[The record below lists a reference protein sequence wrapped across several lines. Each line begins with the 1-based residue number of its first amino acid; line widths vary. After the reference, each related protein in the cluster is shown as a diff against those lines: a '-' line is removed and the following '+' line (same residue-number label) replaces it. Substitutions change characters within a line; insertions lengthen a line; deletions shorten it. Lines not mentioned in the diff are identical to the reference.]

1 MSRARAAAL
10 WLILLL
16 VPVAA
21 VAQRGDVDRS
31 RTRSESNRTVDVDRS
46 AKRTKVATQ
55 KGQERKDQRRLREDK
70 VSQSEPK
77 RDEQRNRVKAR
88 SERSSRTTRDS
99 SVRGSDSGSR
109 GSAPAYDR
117 STDDKQKQNTRREVK
132 RRPNENRDVR
142 RDPAR
147 RDEVKHSPVRRNEVK
162 HKPSKRREVKH
173 RPAKH
178 ESRRAAPRR
187 HHQISHFN
195 KRYDRHAHKRYVYK
209 HRRYHRHHSRGVSIG
224 FYIRIPTVRWHVG
237 HSRRFAYRQIVS
249 GHPAGDVEV
258 VSTVRR
264 KIRSVHREYV
274 DVEFELVRLDLSSAG
289 RFLGTVDRFPGD
301 LRRMR
306 AKIYRDGFVQF
317 DRMLYVVGNDY
328 DGFELLSTRYCG
340 GDLGRASYECLDPK
354 AGEIDFYDERVHSTR
369 YSRLLPL
376 AQTGRSVPVA
386 LVPDEEY
393 LGFQYMVG
401 YGGSSDGYY
410 SGSFDYSSLSR
421 YDGNGTAFRI
431 SAEKGVSGFESAQ
444 GGWTDVPGGFAHQSV
459 VSYPG
464 ENGVALELQRQSEI
478 VLVDD

>member
-1 MSRARAAAL
+1 
-10 WLILLL
+10 
-16 VPVAA
+16 
-21 VAQRGDVDRS
+21 
-31 RTRSESNRTVDVDRS
+31 
-46 AKRTKVATQ
+46 
-55 KGQERKDQRRLREDK
+55 
-70 VSQSEPK
+70 
-77 RDEQRNRVKAR
+77 
-88 SERSSRTTRDS
+88 
-99 SVRGSDSGSR
+99 
-109 GSAPAYDR
+109 
-117 STDDKQKQNTRREVK
+117 
-132 RRPNENRDVR
+132 
-142 RDPAR
+142 
-147 RDEVKHSPVRRNEVK
+147 
-162 HKPSKRREVKH
+162 VKH

-178 ESRRAAPRR
+178 ESRRAAPNRR
-187 HHQISHFN
+187 HQISHVN
-195 KRYDRHAHKRYVYK
+195 KRYDRYAHKRYVYK

-237 HSRRFAYRQIVS
+237 HSRRYAYRQIVS

-264 KIRSVHREYV
+264 KIRNVHREYV

-340 GDLGRASYECLDPK
+340 GDLGRASYDCLDPK

-376 AQTGRSVPVA
+376 VQTGRSVPVA

-410 SGSFDYSSLSR
+410 SGSYDYSSLSR
-421 YDGNGTAFRI
+421 YDGDGTAYRI
-431 SAEKGVSGFESAQ
+431 SAEEGISGFESVE

-459 VSYPG
+459 VSYPAEAG
-464 ENGVALELQRQSEI
+464 GSFELQRQTMIQAVE
-478 VLVDD
+478 

>member
-1 MSRARAAAL
+1 MSCAKATAL

-31 RTRSESNRTVDVDRS
+31 RPRSESDRTVEVDRS
-46 AKRTKVATQ
+46 AKRTRVDTQ
-55 KGQERKDQRRLREDK
+55 SGQEKEDQPRLREEK
-70 VSQSEPK
+70 VSRSDQN
-77 RDEQRNRVKAR
+77 RDEEKNRVKAR
-88 SERSSRTTRDS
+88 ADRPSRSGEGS

-109 GSAPAYDR
+109 VSAPSYDR
-117 STDDKQKQNTRREVK
+117 SKDDRQKQDARSEVK

-142 RDPAR
+142 RDPVR
-147 RDEVKHSPVRRNEVK
+147 RDDVKHQPSK
-162 HKPSKRREVKH
+162 HKEVKH
-173 RPAKH
+173 RPSKN
-178 ESRRAAPRR
+178 ESRKWAPKRR
-187 HHQISHFN
+187 HQVSHVN
-195 KRYDRHAHKRYVYK
+195 KRYDRHSHKRYVYR
-209 HRRYHRHHSRGVSIG
+209 HRRYHRPHSRGVSIG

-274 DVEFELVRLDLSSAG
+274 DVEFELVRLELASAG

-410 SGSFDYSSLSR
+410 SGSYDYSSLSR

-431 SAEKGVSGFESAQ
+431 SPENGIGGFESAQ
-444 GGWTDVPGGFAHQSV
+444 DGWTDVSGEFTHQSV
-459 VSYPG
+459 VPYPTDG
-464 ENGVALELQRQSEI
+464 GGSFELQRQTVIQAIDE
-478 VLVDD
+478 

>member
-1 MSRARAAAL
+1 
-10 WLILLL
+10 
-16 VPVAA
+16 
-21 VAQRGDVDRS
+21 
-31 RTRSESNRTVDVDRS
+31 
-46 AKRTKVATQ
+46 
-55 KGQERKDQRRLREDK
+55 
-70 VSQSEPK
+70 
-77 RDEQRNRVKAR
+77 
-88 SERSSRTTRDS
+88 
-99 SVRGSDSGSR
+99 
-109 GSAPAYDR
+109 PAYDR
-117 STDDKQKQNTRREVK
+117 SNDNKQRQDARSEVN

-142 RDPAR
+142 RDLVR
-147 RDEVKHSPVRRNEVK
+147 RDEVKRSPVRRNEVK
-162 HKPSKRREVKH
+162 HRPSKN
-173 RPAKH
+173 
-178 ESRRAAPRR
+178 ESRKWAPKRR
-187 HHQISHFN
+187 HQVSHVN
-195 KRYDRHAHKRYVYK
+195 ERYDRHWHKRYVYK
-209 HRRYHRHHSRGVSIG
+209 HRRYHRHYSRGVSTG

-249 GHPAGDVEV
+249 GHPAGDVDV

-274 DVEFELVRLDLSSAG
+274 DIEFELVRLELASAG

-317 DRMLYVVGNDY
+317 DRMLYVVGTDY

-340 GDLGRASYECLDPK
+340 GDLGRASYDCLDPK
-354 AGEIDFYDERVHSTR
+354 AGEIDLYDERVHSTR

-376 AQTGRSVPVA
+376 AQTGFSVPVA

-431 SAEKGVSGFESAQ
+431 PAERGVSGFESSQ
-444 GGWTDVPGGFAHQSV
+444 DEWNDVSGEFAHQSV
-459 VSYPG
+459 VSYPAEG
-464 ENGVALELQRQSEI
+464 GGSFELQRQTVIQVVE
-478 VLVDD
+478 